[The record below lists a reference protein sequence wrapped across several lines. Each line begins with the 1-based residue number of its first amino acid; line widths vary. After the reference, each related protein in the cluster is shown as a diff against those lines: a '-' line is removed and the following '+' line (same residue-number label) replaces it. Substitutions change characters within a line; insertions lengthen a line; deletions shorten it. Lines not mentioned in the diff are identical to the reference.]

1 MTSGDRTAK
10 RRPRTAVLTTLA
22 ALVCGLALA
31 GLGFVRARNAGA
43 ERQSRDIAVAEAEQL
58 VAEIASAAHK
68 GGARAALARLEAL
81 RAALRASDRI
91 DLLELL
97 PSAGRPYLRRYALL
111 ATLQGG
117 SAGGDAPAASPPGA
131 SPRKSAHDLAER
143 ARSLGHGVAQLI
155 DPDAPSADDALAPG
169 TMGTPT
175 TPTPTP
181 PATRTS
187 AGRDGSG
194 GPTVRAAAL
203 SGTYALVVERLPAV
217 GPAALPAGTLLIC
230 ALLALAIALAAGLLL
245 SPRVAALVGAIAA
258 AAAIAWTARAG
269 ARAVG
274 LPEAETAR
282 VLGAVGALTALAI
295 GVLAARGSFARAL
308 AAVRAHRVAYI
319 YLLPAAATTLLLV
332 GVPFAVGLA
341 LGFFDH
347 ANGRYDFVGIDNFV
361 EILSGGGHPFG
372 DPLNFWFTLGVTLLW
387 TFVNVILHVGMGLGL
402 ALLLSR
408 PKLRMRGLYRVLL
421 VLPWAVPN
429 YITALIWRGMFQQH
443 HGAVNSLLGAL
454 GLSKVAWFSS
464 FSAAFSANVVTNTWL
479 GFPFMM
485 VVSMGA
491 LAAIPKELYEAAA
504 VDGAS
509 RFTSFSRITMPLL
522 GPALMPAVI
531 LGSIWTFNMFNVI
544 YLVSEGR
551 PGGATDILVTEAYR
565 WAFERGDRYG
575 LAAAYATLI
584 FIVLAVYTLLANRGA
599 RRREAMLERS

>member
-1 MTSGDRTAK
+1 M
-10 RRPRTAVLTTLA
+10 
-22 ALVCGLALA
+22 
-31 GLGFVRARNAGA
+31 
-43 ERQSRDIAVAEAEQL
+43 
-58 VAEIASAAHK
+58 
-68 GGARAALARLEAL
+68 
-81 RAALRASDRI
+81 
-91 DLLELL
+91 
-97 PSAGRPYLRRYALL
+97 
-111 ATLQGG
+111 
-117 SAGGDAPAASPPGA
+117 
-131 SPRKSAHDLAER
+131 
-143 ARSLGHGVAQLI
+143 
-155 DPDAPSADDALAPG
+155 
-169 TMGTPT
+169 
-175 TPTPTP
+175 
-181 PATRTS
+181 
-187 AGRDGSG
+187 
-194 GPTVRAAAL
+194 
-203 SGTYALVVERLPAV
+203 
-217 GPAALPAGTLLIC
+217 
-230 ALLALAIALAAGLLL
+230 
-245 SPRVAALVGAIAA
+245 
-258 AAAIAWTARAG
+258 AWTARAG

-274 LPEAETAR
+274 IPEAETAR
-282 VLGAVGALTALAI
+282 VLGAVGALAALAI

-308 AAVRAHRVAYI
+308 AALRAHRVAYI

-347 ANGRYDFVGIDNFV
+347 AHGRYDFVGIDNFV

-387 TFVNVILHVGMGLGL
+387 TFVNVILHVGIGLGL

-509 RFTSFSRITMPLL
+509 RFTTFSRITMPLL